1 MRGIDQLEKT
11 ISDDVADD
19 PPPATANY
27 LFAPVDK
34 RAFGI
39 AIGAAFALVIGAMT
53 VFDLLRPVPWKGLE
67 LLNQYFTGY
76 TVSWWGVLIGSAWG
90 FAVGFVAG
98 WLLAF
103 VRNLSLALSLFLIRS
118 RAELDEA
125 SDFLDH
131 I

>member
-1 MRGIDQLEKT
+1 MRGIDQLEKA

-19 PPPATANY
+19 PPTAAANY
-27 LFAPVDK
+27 LFAPIDK

-39 AIGAAFALVIGAMT
+39 AFGVALALVIGGVT
-53 VFDLLRPVPWKGLE
+53 VLDLLRPVPWKGLK
-67 LLNQYFTGY
+67 LLDQYFTGY
-76 TVSWWGVLIGSAWG
+76 SVSWPGALIGSAWG

-98 WLLAF
+98 WLMAFIRNVTLA
-103 VRNLSLALSLFLIRS
+103 VSLFLIRS